1 MVWPWDVAVQGCWR
15 TIGTCDEI
23 DANGVQGG
31 RADHLCAGKA
41 REERQSYREPNTER
55 MEREWSDASDEEG
68 ISARGG
74 GVNITLQKP
83 FRV

>member
-1 MVWPWDVAVQGCWR
+1 MQR
-15 TIGTCDEI
+15 
-23 DANGVQGG
+23 G

-55 MEREWSDASDEEG
+55 VEREWSDASDEEG

-74 GVNITLQKP
+74 GVSIIIFKTHFARKLYQEL
-83 FRV
+83 